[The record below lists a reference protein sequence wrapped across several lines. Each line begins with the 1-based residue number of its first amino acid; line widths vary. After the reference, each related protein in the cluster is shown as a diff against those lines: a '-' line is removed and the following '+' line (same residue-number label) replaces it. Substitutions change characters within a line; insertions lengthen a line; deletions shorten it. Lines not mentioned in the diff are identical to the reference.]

1 MRESCAACANFRI
14 PHRRKPALSLPKG
27 TENAEREFEMEK
39 FSAYSCAAA
48 VNSAFSD
55 FGCSFAPLGYR
66 RNRSGSAMRSLFPT
80 PLCKDI
86 DLGNARNPSL
96 EFLPGQVWFRLVLP

>member
-1 MRESCAACANFRI
+1 MRDGAAEVCPAMRESCAACANFRI

-48 VNSAFSD
+48 V
-55 FGCSFAPLGYR
+55 
-66 RNRSGSAMRSLFPT
+66 
-80 PLCKDI
+80 
-86 DLGNARNPSL
+86 
-96 EFLPGQVWFRLVLP
+96 